1 MIMVRRFA
9 VLSGVLAALWGCSAQ
24 AVEEQVRL
32 DAQFV
37 DIEGAPLRQF
47 PVRIVVGDIP
57 QARTPSAGKVL
68 TTDEEGRIRLEI
80 AAPVKTRH
88 ITLDNMFARHKSQFL
103 EIGVELELRG
113 QPALYWI
120 ELDHLR
126 AGTAGLMKAFVAD
139 SKGRF
144 DQMLRFHP
152 DNHSW
157 SIPGDPEGLLM
168 SGIGADLKYHDM
180 EGAPG
185 EGWTV
190 KLTIEKH
197 EFTMR

>member
-1 MIMVRRFA
+1 MVKRLA
-9 VLSGVLAALWGCSAQ
+9 MLSGIMAVFWGCSAQ
-24 AVEEQVRL
+24 AVEERVL
-32 DAQFV
+32 LEAQFV
-37 DIEGAPLRQF
+37 NMEGGPLAQL

-57 QARTPSAGKVL
+57 AARDPSAGRTV
-68 TTDEEGRIRLEI
+68 TTDEEGRIRLDV
-80 AAPVKTRH
+80 AAPVKTRR
-88 ITLDNMFARHKSQFL
+88 ITLDNMFARHKTLFL

-120 ELDHLR
+120 ELDNMR
-126 AGTAGLMKAFVAD
+126 QGTLGGMKVFVAGSD
-139 SKGRF
+139 GRF
-144 DQMLRFHP
+144 DQTLKFHP
-152 DNHSW
+152 EVHSW

-168 SGIGADLKYHDM
+168 GGIGADLKYHEM

-190 KLTIEKH
+190 RLTIEKH